1 MNDSFMKDIVYDLIA
16 SKLKIKEMEDNIVK
30 LETSAKELNAVNQ
43 ELRDEVNKW
52 KSQVTAYIND
62 YRKLYNKETEVEVEI
77 EEKEKIEENIIETDN
92 INNIDVV
99 NITDTAVELVE
110 ENKKSRSDYMKI
122 YMRNK
127 REKEKEELKNII
139 VNKKC

>member
-16 SKLKIKEMEDNIVK
+16 SKLKIKEMEDNILK

-43 ELRDEVNKW
+43 ELRDEVNMW

-62 YRKLYNKETEVEVEI
+62 YRKLYNKETEIEVE
-77 EEKEKIEENIIETDN
+77 EKIEENIIETDN

-110 ENKKSRSDYMKI
+110 ENKKSRSDYMKE

-127 REKEKEELKNII
+127 RKKEKEELKNII
-139 VNKKC
+139 VNKNN

>member
-30 LETSAKELNAVNQ
+30 LETSAKQLNVVNQ

-62 YRKLYNKETEVEVEI
+62 YRKLYNKETEVEVE
-77 EEKEKIEENIIETDN
+77 EKIEENIIETDN

-110 ENKKSRSDYMKI
+110 ENKKSRGDYMKE

-127 REKEKEELKNII
+127 RKKEKEELKNII
-139 VNKKC
+139 VNKNN

>member
-30 LETSAKELNAVNQ
+30 LETSAKQLNVVNQ

-62 YRKLYNKETEVEVEI
+62 YRKLYNKETEVEVE
-77 EEKEKIEENIIETDN
+77 EKIEENIIETDN

-110 ENKKSRSDYMKI
+110 ENKKSRSDYMKE

-127 REKEKEELKNII
+127 RKKEKEELKNII
-139 VNKKC
+139 VNKNN

>member
-30 LETSAKELNAVNQ
+30 LETSAKELNVVNQ

-62 YRKLYNKETEVEVEI
+62 YRKLYNKETEIEV

-110 ENKKSRSDYMKI
+110 ENKKSRGDYMKE

-127 REKEKEELKNII
+127 RKKEKEELKNII